1 MGIFDVHD
9 LIADIVGRFDQIYQ
23 RVAAITDTTV
33 GNTQHTQFVGDTD
46 KVFPFRC
53 EKAQLSFFSGQSR
66 LIGIFYDRSQC
77 RVGHDKSPFAPA
89 FEFMG
94 QQAECVGVSF
104 EMGEVFPLI
113 VVEGKCFFQSQS
125 VSFREIGGN
134 GFFTRVSERGISQVV
149 CQTCCR
155 NDRTDPV
162 ELVDPCFVFIFFGE
176 GCRYVVSQRPAYA

>member
-1 MGIFDVHD
+1 
-9 LIADIVGRFDQIYQ
+9 
-23 RVAAITDTTV
+23 
-33 GNTQHTQFVGDTD
+33 
-46 KVFPFRC
+46 
-53 EKAQLSFFSGQSR
+53 
-66 LIGIFYDRSQC
+66 
-77 RVGHDKSPFAPA
+77 
-89 FEFMG
+89 MG
-94 QQAECVGVSF
+94 QQAECVGVSL
-104 EMGEVFPLI
+104 EMGEVFPLV

-176 GCRYVVSQRPAYA
+176 GCRYVVSQRPAYAWDFEAVRESVVYEYTTGQRKNLCFILQPTERRREDQTVVVALEVGAGMLMCVMVTFQSEAFRRQQSFPTHDFFVHSFSPLWE